1 MAIFNET
8 DALYFA
14 TVTDAINASSAGGV
28 LRLPAGQYVEE
39 FPLITHSL
47 TLQGVGGMA
56 WLKNPNPAP
65 ANDRAV
71 LMVPFNAGADL
82 TLRNIEISGAARPI
96 YQNGAGVLF
105 ETGNG
110 HLQVEDSWFHDNE
123 NGMLVG
129 GSPGMT
135 VNILRSEFGHNGLA
149 PGVWTGLH
157 GLPHNLYVNGVD
169 SLTVAD
175 SYFHSVQTAHELKSR
190 AQQTTITN
198 TRFVDGPDSQAS
210 YSIDLPNGGLAVL
223 AGNQISKGPQSPNRY
238 IVHYGGEVVPT
249 WPGSSLDMAGNI
261 IVNQRGDGATAVYNQ
276 SRDGPGGV
284 ANAASITGNT
294 FYNVDAIEQTAYGP
308 SLLTLANNTMLA
320 GPGPAISNAHPFM
333 SGSATVP
340 EPGTTLLLAT
350 AILASVLRAKL
361 ASFRRRRAG

>member
-1 MAIFNET
+1 MES
-8 DALYFA
+8 
-14 TVTDAINASSAGGV
+14 VV
-28 LRLPAGQYVEE
+28 
-39 FPLITHSL
+39 
-47 TLQGVGGMA
+47 
-56 WLKNPNPAP
+56 
-65 ANDRAV
+65 AV
-71 LMVPFNAGADL
+71 DEGA
-82 TLRNIEISGAARPI
+82 
-96 YQNGAGVLF
+96 
-105 ETGNG
+105 
-110 HLQVEDSWFHDNE
+110 
-123 NGMLVG
+123 
-129 GSPGMT
+129 
-135 VNILRSEFGHNGLA
+135 
-149 PGVWTGLH
+149 
-157 GLPHNLYVNGVD
+157 
-169 SLTVAD
+169 
-175 SYFHSVQTAHELKSR
+175 
-190 AQQTTITN
+190 
-198 TRFVDGPDSQAS
+198 RFVDGPDSQAS

-223 AGNQISKGPQSPNRY
+223 AGNQISKEPQSPNRY